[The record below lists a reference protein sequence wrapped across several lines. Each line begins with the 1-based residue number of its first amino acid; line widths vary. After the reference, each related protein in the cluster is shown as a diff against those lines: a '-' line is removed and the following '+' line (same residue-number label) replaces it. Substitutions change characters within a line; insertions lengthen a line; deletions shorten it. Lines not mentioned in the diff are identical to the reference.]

1 MLLGRIWK
9 PGIQDKTEN
18 KEGIL
23 LDNPSWFPGF
33 QIDSCFFFIRWPVL
47 ANDAEDIVL
56 AHDQVGLAVHLDL
69 GAAVFGDQHFVAL
82 LHRELDLL
90 TVFVHFAGAESDDLP
105 FLRLFLGGIGDDDA
119 ALFGF
124 FLFDRL
130 HKHAISEGS
139 YINCHVLV
147 TPSSVCFGWL
157 MPKAASLTNGFRQI
171 VKVIFSCL

>member
-23 LDNPSWFPGF
+23 LDNPSWFPSF
-33 QIDSCFFFIRWPVL
+33 QINSRFFFIRLSVL

-69 GAAVFGDQHFVAL
+69 GAAVFGDQHLVAFFD
-82 LHRELDLL
+82 RELDLL
-90 TVFVHFAGAESDDLP
+90 TVFVHLSGAESYDLP
-105 FLRLFLGGIGDDDA
+105 LLRLFLGGIGVVDA

-130 HKHAISEGS
+130 HKHSISE
-139 YINCHVLV
+139 
-147 TPSSVCFGWL
+147 
-157 MPKAASLTNGFRQI
+157 
-171 VKVIFSCL
+171 